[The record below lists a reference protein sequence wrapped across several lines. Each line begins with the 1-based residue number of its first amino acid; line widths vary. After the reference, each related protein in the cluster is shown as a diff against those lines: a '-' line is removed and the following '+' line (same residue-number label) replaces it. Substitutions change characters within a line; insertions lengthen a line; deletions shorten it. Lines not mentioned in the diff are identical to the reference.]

1 MSQHK
6 QPNIIFISAEQQ
18 RGDTVHYNGAE
29 WMITPHIDQLA
40 SESVVFDRAF
50 SCASTCIASRAAFYT
65 GLYPHNTGMYGFY
78 RSSGSLHWLNRL
90 TESGYHCTS
99 IGKTHLPHQGYEES
113 IAEQGNKYERYRE
126 DHPSEWQQAV
136 LDAGYELPLNLHK
149 TLPDYYE
156 RLCAV
161 DCPLPEELH
170 PDFFVTRKALDWLEH
185 HDIQQPFYLHI
196 GLLSPHDLY
205 DPPKRFLDLYNDDD
219 IPMPDVSEE
228 ELASVPDEL
237 FAAGRANEKRD
248 HCTNLRPSYA
258 TPEGIRRMRKHYYAS
273 ITMIDE
279 KIGEILDKL
288 KEKGLYDDSII
299 IFTSDHGDNLFDHG
313 LFYKGELYD
322 TITHIPLM
330 IKAPDAINPGMH
342 RFDLVS
348 HLDLASYI
356 LDKAGIAAEDLDG
369 ISLVPVVEEGK
380 SHSRT
385 RVFAEEGAT
394 GLRPEPDLIAM
405 MRSDSYK
412 LIHFVGSENGQL
424 FDLQKD
430 PLEKK
435 NLWNT
440 PEYKDVQSQ
449 LTREML
455 DWLYGNLFKHRD
467 LFIAAR

>member
-1 MSQHK
+1 MSQSK
-6 QPNIIFISAEQQ
+6 KPNIIFISAEQQ
-18 RGDTVHYNGAE
+18 RGDTLHYNGAD
-29 WMITPHIDQLA
+29 WMLTPVLDQLA

-65 GLYPHNTGMYGFY
+65 GLYPHNTGMFCFY
-78 RSSGSLHWLNRL
+78 RSTGRLHWLNRL
-90 TESGYHCTS
+90 RDNGYTCTS
-99 IGKTHLPHQGYEES
+99 IGKTHLPHMGYDES

-126 DHPSEWQQAV
+126 DNPSEWQQAI

-149 TLPDYYE
+149 TIPDYYDL
-156 RLCAV
+156 LCAV
-161 DCPLPEELH
+161 DCPFPEELH
-170 PDFFVTRKALDWLEH
+170 PDFFVTSKVLDWLDRRETP
-185 HDIQQPFYLHI
+185 QPFYLHI
-196 GLLSPHDLY
+196 GFLSPHDLY
-205 DPPKRFLDLYNDDD
+205 DPPKRFIDLYKDED

-228 ELASVPDEL
+228 ELAGVPDEL
-237 FAAGRANEKRD
+237 FVAGRRNEDRD
-248 HCTNLRPSYA
+248 YVTNLRPSHA
-258 TPEGIRRMRKHYYAS
+258 TPDGIRRLRKHYYAS

-288 KEKGLYDDSII
+288 KEKGLYEDTII
-299 IFTSDHGDNLFDHG
+299 IFTSGHGDNLFDHG

-330 IKAPDAINPGMH
+330 IKAPDATNPGV
-342 RFDLVS
+342 RRTDLVS
-348 HLDLASYI
+348 HLDVASYI
-356 LDKAGIAAEDLDG
+356 LEKAGIPAEDLDG

-380 SHSRT
+380 PHTRT
-385 RVFAEEGAT
+385 RVFAEEGSS

-405 MRSDSYK
+405 MRSDNYK

-435 NLWNT
+435 NLWNA
-440 PEYKDVQSQ
+440 PDYKDVQSQ

-455 DWLYGNLFKHRD
+455 DWLYGNLFR
-467 LFIAAR
+467 